1 VCCWEGFKPSRL
13 KVLALNKTLL
23 EGRRNKVF
31 SERRGGRTRLGHA
44 LGVGMLLK
52 LKVRGLDA

>member
-1 VCCWEGFKPSRL
+1 VLLGVFKPSRL
-13 KVLALNKTLL
+13 KVLALNKALL

-31 SERRGGRTRLGHA
+31 SERRGGRTRLGYA

-52 LKVRGLDA
+52 LKIGSLDA